1 MLSDMDVSIGV
12 RPLGKDDLD
21 AAAAILDA
29 AYAAPRGY
37 RGELARY
44 LRLQPDG
51 WLLALLDGR
60 PAGVVGAIDYGPFA
74 YVGLMGVHPRGQRR
88 GVALA
93 LMGRLLDWL
102 DARHCPLALL
112 DASAAGEPLYA
123 RLGFVEDARS
133 LLFRRE
139 TGLPT
144 SAASAAP
151 AATVTPLRPDDLPA
165 LARFDR
171 PIFGADHSAVFAS
184 YLADA
189 PERAFLARD
198 RAGAIEGYVFAQTQ
212 RLGPWAASR
221 PEDADALLT
230 AALSLPFDDAPVT
243 LVPSVNPDAAR
254 LLRRHGFALQRSL
267 SHMRRGGDAPPG
279 RRALLYGQASFAIG

>member
-1 MLSDMDVSIGV
+1 MDVSIGV
-12 RPLGKDDLD
+12 RPLDGDDLD
-21 AAAAILDA
+21 TAAAILDA
-29 AYAAPRGY
+29 AYAAPRRY
-37 RGELARY
+37 RDELARY

-60 PAGVVGAIDYGPFA
+60 PAGVVGAIGYGPFA

-88 GVALA
+88 GVALT
-93 LMGRLLDWL
+93 LMERLLDWL
-102 DARHCPLALL
+102 DSRHCPLILL

-123 RLGFVEDARS
+123 HLGFVEDARS
-133 LLFRRE
+133 LLLRRE
-139 TGLPT
+139 TGLPAPT
-144 SAASAAP
+144 AEP
-151 AATVTPLRPDDLPA
+151 AATVTPLHPDDLPA

-171 PIFGADHSAVFAS
+171 PIFGADRSAVFAS

-198 RAGAIEGYVFAQTQ
+198 HVGAIGGYVFAQTQ

-221 PEDADALLT
+221 SEYADALLA
-230 AALSLPFDDAPVT
+230 AALSLPFDDAPIT